1 MLLSPQAEIYM
12 TGVIIFFHINSP
24 IFINCILTLA
34 GSQFC
39 VFVSTTTHSTWHEPL
54 QAMFGF
60 VLQFG
65 GVRGVGGAYRGI
77 CQHTV
82 YRVLQR

>member
-54 QAMFGF
+54 QAMSAVVLRFNGEVAF
-60 VLQFG
+60 V
-65 GVRGVGGAYRGI
+65 GAYRGI
-77 CQHTV
+77 CPIGIK
-82 YRVLQR
+82 R